1 MTAKEDFLTAIHKA
15 KAEGCNILT
24 PSITTEGLTPLHAVT
39 VEQLELSPDPK
50 QGDVYPHDK
59 GKMIIHKQGLE
70 KLSNLAG
77 IEMVKTV
84 RTDSGADRQY
94 ISYQAG
100 GFIRK
105 ADGSVVMCVKTYGM
119 DFEVIEEDVL
129 EMYQEKM
136 KKWVKEK
143 GQNAWPNNL
152 SEAQREEYVT
162 FNSRKEVRRRRKY
175 KDQLCESGAQAR
187 VKRDLLG
194 LKTFYSPAELQKPFV
209 VVRIVLKPDYEDP
222 AIKMML
228 TRAAISAQGQIFGE
242 LPAPG
247 GPLDSPGAVPP
258 AQITHTD
265 APIEPAALPN
275 GNSGDS
281 VEDADY
287 EEAAAAAG
295 PPDPDEVARNDFQM
309 AAPGEKI
316 KMIDRLMVQKGYDK
330 KQLKKPL
337 GQFSEAHLIGFY
349 DALAAM
355 PDDDIPF

>member
-1 MTAKEDFLTAIHKA
+1 MDAKERFLVAIEKA
-15 KAEGCNILT
+15 KQDQCNILT
-24 PSITTEGLTPLHAVT
+24 ASITTEGLTPLHAVT

-84 RTDSGADRQY
+84 RTDNGSDRQY

-119 DFEVIEEDVL
+119 DFEVIEEEVL

-136 KKWVKEK
+136 AKWCKDK

-152 SEAQREEYVT
+152 TEQQRQEYIT
-162 FNSRKEVRRRRKY
+162 DKSRKEVRRRRKY

-247 GPLDSPGAVPP
+247 GEAPGSVPP
-258 AQITHTD
+258 AQITHAD

-275 GNSGDS
+275 GGSDT

-295 PPDPDEVARNDFQM
+295 PPDPADVARSEFESAGPPDKIRIL
-309 AAPGEKI
+309 EK
-316 KMIDRLMVQKGYDK
+316 LMVQKGYDK
-330 KQLKKPL
+330 KQLKKGL
-337 GQFSEAHLIGFY
+337 GQFSDTHLLSFY
-349 DALAAM
+349 DSLSAM

>member
-1 MTAKEDFLTAIHKA
+1 MVDAKQQLAAAINQA
-15 KAEGCNILT
+15 KKDGWNIIT
-24 PSITTEGLTPLHAVT
+24 PAITTEGLTKLHAVT
-39 VEQLELSPDPK
+39 VEHIALSPDPK
-50 QGDVYPHDK
+50 DGDVYPHDK

-84 RTDSGADRQY
+84 RTDNQSDRQY

-119 DFEVIEEDVL
+119 DFEVIEEEVL
-129 EMYQEKM
+129 EGYQEKM
-136 KKWVKEK
+136 KKWVKDK
-143 GQNAWPNNL
+143 AANAWPNNL
-152 SEAQREEYVT
+152 TEQQRQEYVD

-194 LKTFYSPAELQKPFV
+194 LKAYYSPEELKKPFV
-209 VVRIVLKPDYEDP
+209 VVRITLKPDYDDP

-228 TRAAISAQGQIFGE
+228 TQAAISASGQIFGYDPNQHT
-242 LPAPG
+242 PALAAP
-247 GPLDSPGAVPP
+247 A
-258 AQITHTD
+258 AQITHE
-265 APIEPAALPN
+265 AELEVEPAALPN
-275 GNSGDS
+275 GGA

-295 PPDPDEVARNDFQM
+295 PPDPAEAARADFEG
-309 AAPGEKI
+309 ADGGEKI
-316 KMIDRLMVQKGYDK
+316 KILDKLIVTKGYDK
-330 KQLKKPL
+330 KQLKKGL
-337 GQFSEAHLIGFY
+337 EQFTDANLIAFY
-349 DALAAM
+349 DALNLM